1 VLAQASYEL
10 DFWGK
15 NRNAAASAQAL
26 VAASGFD
33 ADTVAMTLSASV
45 ANGYFTLLSLD
56 ERIAL
61 AREAAQAA
69 RRQLDLIETQRRLGT
84 ASDLQAHQQET
95 ALSTYLAAVPALMQQ
110 RAAARHALA
119 VLCGQA
125 PEEFTL
131 GNTETLAAITQPAIR
146 PAMPAELL
154 ALRPDIQAA
163 EARLRSA
170 NFDIGMARAAFF
182 PACRFRLR
190 AGSMRPAPPSCFR
203 LQRWAIWGAV
213 CWRRC
218 FRVGPCLAGSR
229 WIARASSNWSP
240 PIARRC

>member
-1 VLAQASYEL
+1 
-10 DFWGK
+10 
-15 NRNAAASAQAL
+15 
-26 VAASGFD
+26 
-33 ADTVAMTLSASV
+33 
-45 ANGYFTLLSLD
+45 
-56 ERIAL
+56 
-61 AREAAQAA
+61 
-69 RRQLDLIETQRRLGT
+69 
-84 ASDLQAHQQET
+84 
-95 ALSTYLAAVPALMQQ
+95 MQQ

-182 PACRFRLR
+182 PSLSLSASGGIDAASTAKLFP
-190 AGSMRPAPPSCFR
+190 PAA
-203 LQRWAIWGAV
+203 LGNLGAV